1 MYGTVRTVVWEDGL
15 GDWASYPMCARHGVE
30 RHGWRSQLGCVRTE
44 SKFLEKNHSEILE
57 LSDPQPQF
65 YEVVINNSLNIAV
78 FLK

>member
-1 MYGTVRTVVWEDGL
+1 MIGVQPDATPTINGVDHGEVWRQADRKR
-15 GDWASYPMCARHGVE
+15 AQR
-30 RHGWRSQLGCVRTE
+30 GCVRTE